1 MPINFPTSPTP
12 NQTYTVGSRTWT
24 WNNTNGTWDATSV
37 TQGIQGIQGVLGTQ
51 GSYTTKTLTYNT
63 STLSAGQFKILFIE
77 GYYTLQIYDPFGS
90 QISEGDRIEF
100 NNGFLQLRATATVG
114 VFSNLFGGVYTWTIT
129 GNVENYAALINSNS
143 YTIRTGVGIT
153 GFSATDIVT
162 VLMLGGM

>member
-24 WNNTNGTWDATSV
+24 WNDTNGTWDATSV
-37 TQGIQGIQGVLGTQ
+37 TQGIQGITGTQ

-63 STLSAGQFKILFIE
+63 GTLSAGQFKILFIS

-90 QISEGDRIEF
+90 QISQGDRIEF
-100 NNGFLQLRATATVG
+100 YNTAQQIRIAATVDA
-114 VFSNLFGGVYTWTIT
+114 FATLFGGVYTWTIL
-129 GNVENYAALINSNS
+129 GSVENYAALLNSS
-143 YTIRTGVGIT
+143 PYTIRTGVGIT